1 METCMTMHAPLS
13 FASAPHVSSLNFTL
27 HQAKQ
32 KKLTFTWI
40 NVFGGCPATNYNII
54 SRNCG
59 HCPGT
64 VNSSFATCNNFS
76 MTQQSTCTFTVQSV
90 VCGNILGKAAD
101 PIAVI
106 MNSNNAIYSH
116 LITATIKLH

>member
-1 METCMTMHAPLS
+1 MENPCMTMHALYAPLL

-40 NVFGGCPATNYNII
+40 NVLGGCPATNYKII

-59 HCPGT
+59 QCPRT
-64 VNSSFATCNNFS
+64 VNSSSVTCNNFS
-76 MTQQSTCTFTVQSV
+76 MTQRSTCTFTIQSV
-90 VCGNILGKAAD
+90 VCGNILGETAD

-106 MNSNNAIYSH
+106 VNSNSAIYFTLGH
-116 LITATIKLH
+116 